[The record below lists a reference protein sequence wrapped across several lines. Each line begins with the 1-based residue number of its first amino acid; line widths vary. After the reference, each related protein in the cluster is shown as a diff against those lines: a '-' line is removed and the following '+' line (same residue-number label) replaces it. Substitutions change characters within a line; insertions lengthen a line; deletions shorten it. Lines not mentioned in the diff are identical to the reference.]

1 MSFIWSCFAARAY
14 LDGGTHGRH
23 FREGLTTARQSWR
36 MKRLVVLF
44 SLALLAALPASADTL
59 ADQVRAEAARLL
71 TQVTTATNTTKA
83 RPAAKPDQVAP
94 ALAADLQCFGL
105 AASRLSVEIDQRGG
119 PTDLRCIFRG
129 MAEETDKQLAAASV
143 AATGEVQAQAYARLT
158 HMLKD
163 AVDIAPAVGG
173 LPTAKVGGKSANAQ
187 CPAARDF

>member
-1 MSFIWSCFAARAY
+1 
-14 LDGGTHGRH
+14 
-23 FREGLTTARQSWR
+23 

-71 TQVTTATNTTKA
+71 AQVTTATNAAKA
-83 RPAAKPDQVAP
+83 RPAAKPDPVAP
-94 ALAADLQCFGL
+94 ALAADLQRFGL
-105 AASRLSVEIDQRGG
+105 AASRLSVEIDQRAG

-129 MAEETDKQLAAASV
+129 MAEETDKQLAAAGS
-143 AATGEVQAQAYARLT
+143 AATGAVQAQAYARLT

-173 LPTAKVGGKSANAQ
+173 LPTATVGGKSANAQ
-187 CPAARDF
+187 CQAAREF

>member
-1 MSFIWSCFAARAY
+1 
-14 LDGGTHGRH
+14 
-23 FREGLTTARQSWR
+23 

-158 HMLKD
+158 QMLNVMFPRFRGHPNICVPGVRNGQKVPTFH
-163 AVDIAPAVGG
+163 AGVPASDDRAGSIRTQSGEPRQGVR
-173 LPTAKVGGKSANAQ
+173 ANRSEVASTEVV
-187 CPAARDF
+187 